1 MRSSTNPCRPI
12 ARDALGRRL
21 GATTLMDAR
30 DGARYRGEVEPIDP
44 VAGHIPSA
52 VSAPYAD
59 NLDASGRFKD
69 AGVLHERFTELGATD
84 GGETVVYC
92 GSGVTACHDILAM
105 EVAGLPTATLYP
117 GSWSDWSS
125 DPNSSKV
132 TGG

>member
-1 MRSSTNPCRPI
+1 MPTI

-69 AGVLHERFTELGATD
+69 ARSIARALHGAWRDRRRPRPSSTAAAA
-84 GGETVVYC
+84 
-92 GSGVTACHDILAM
+92 SPHVTI
-105 EVAGLPTATLYP
+105 
-117 GSWSDWSS
+117 SS
-125 DPNSSKV
+125 QWR
-132 TGG
+132 